1 MENLI
6 NWRKSNGVTQEALA
20 GQLGIAKST
29 LSKYEKKRLT
39 LKPDMAKRIE
49 SLTNGRVSAS
59 DLLGLSDT
67 NCVQKPCASL
77 VSGLPVADEARSLG
91 LDPEAIAAEAIA
103 ASVKRKRL
111 DVWLEEN
118 SSAFAANAKDIDNN
132 GLWSDRRRLF

>member
-67 NCVQKPCASL
+67 NSVQKPSASL
-77 VSGLPVADEARSLG
+77 GSGLPVADEARSLG